1 MSAQQQAVGTM
12 YQTLLTQANL
22 MAYLDIFLM
31 FAGIGLVCLVAAL
44 LLKKAKV
51 RGPVNA
57 H

>member
-1 MSAQQQAVGTM
+1 
-12 YQTLLTQANL
+12 LLTQANL